1 MAHKC
6 TECGDRID
14 TDNGR
19 YGHFRFTD
27 GGGHRPMGEVPDDY
41 KAKFEEIESG
51 GDVSS
56 EPEPGGNGEGNGS
69 AGDSGG
75 DSESGGDVSSEPEP
89 EGNGEGNGSA
99 GDSGGDSGGD
109 SESGS
114 GSRSLS
120 DRIVTALNTD
130 LRELFGGG

>member
-27 GGGHRPMGEVPDDY
+27 GGGHGPKGEVPDDY

-51 GDVSS
+51 GD
-56 EPEPGGNGEGNGS
+56 G
-69 AGDSGG
+69 
-75 DSESGGDVSSEPEP
+75 SSEPEP

-99 GDSGGDSGGD
+99 GDSGGDSGGYGSEESSGSPDATDSSGGD

-114 GSRSLS
+114 GSRSLG
-120 DRIVTALNTD
+120 DRIVTALDTD
-130 LRELFGGG
+130 LRELFGGGS